1 MLAALIALI
10 SSLASA
16 QTFPSRPIR
25 MVVAYAPG
33 GTTDLLA
40 RSIAVKLSETWK
52 QSVVVDNRS
61 GGGGIIGTETVA
73 KAAPDG
79 HTLLLSPP
87 APISINVSLHKSLP
101 YDPFRQLTPITLIAT
116 TPSLLLVPAKSPVIS
131 VSNLIASA
139 KAQSQG
145 MTYASTGN
153 GSPSHLMG
161 ALFALETQ
169 TNLVHVPYKGTG
181 PALVDLIGARVDFMF
196 NTIPAILPNVR
207 SNQLRAL
214 GVTGAK
220 RFSALPDVPTM
231 REAGLASIQSSG
243 WYGLLAP
250 AGVPP
255 AILSRIHDYAVK
267 VIASPEIQAKLAPE
281 GAELIGNTPAQF
293 AQFIK
298 EDVARW
304 KRVISEAKIT
314 AD

>member
-1 MLAALIALI
+1 M
-10 SSLASA
+10 
-16 QTFPSRPIR
+16 
-25 MVVAYAPG
+25 
-33 GTTDLLA
+33 
-40 RSIAVKLSETWK
+40 KLSETWK
-52 QSVVVDNRS
+52 QTVVVDNRS
-61 GGGGIIGTETVA
+61 GGSGIIGTETVA

-87 APISINVSLHKSLP
+87 APISINVSLYKSLP

-116 TPSLLLVPAKSPVIS
+116 TPSLLLVPAKSPVTG

-161 ALFALETQ
+161 ALFALETR

-181 PALVDLIGARVDFMF
+181 PALIDLIGARVDFMF
-196 NTIPAILPNVR
+196 NTIPAVLPNVR
-207 SNQLRAL
+207 SNQLRGL

-255 AILSRIHDYAVK
+255 AILGRIHDDTVK

-293 AQFIK
+293 AHFIK

-304 KRVISEAKIT
+304 RRVISEAKIT